1 MFDEDLEIINKL
13 REEKNLNEIALELN
27 MSVLEVH
34 KKIMAL
40 ENKGMVF
47 RKVIFDDGNINY
59 YIKRF
64 PEYSKTNTLSL
75 KVKNHFDLSALLISD
90 THFGSSLARLDY
102 LDKVYNYCKDCDIHI
117 IINGGDLID
126 GSFNRESQD
135 ISEPVKQLEYLIK
148 NHPFDTNIL
157 NLICLGNHDFSL
169 YKSGIDI
176 KKAIENSRSDLIP
189 LGYGL
194 GIINVEGDQF
204 FVRHQIPEYNFE
216 PISGKLVLE
225 GHKHKMAFTDEG
237 SGFLVNI
244 PTLSDLTLGKHEMPG
259 LIRMDLFFDSD
270 GHINSGRFEQFII
283 NDKMITVNETLLNF
297 NLNHEHVCEKDIRP
311 KLKTKKYDYNGLSQT
326 EKFYKRLEKKKEF

>member
-1 MFDEDLEIINKL
+1 MFDENTEIVQKIKEEKTL
-13 REEKNLNEIALELN
+13 REMAQELN
-27 MSVLEVH
+27 ILVNDVH
-34 KKIMAL
+34 KRIMQIRNEGLVLKKIIYDSGDIRYLIKKLPQKNSCAATIKL
-40 ENKGMVF
+40 CDSNKF
-47 RKVIFDDGNINY
+47 
-59 YIKRF
+59 
-64 PEYSKTNTLSL
+64 
-75 KVKNHFDLSALLISD
+75 SAMLISD
-90 THFGSSLARLDY
+90 LHFGNKLESMDY
-102 LDKVYNYCKDCDIHI
+102 LNKIYEYCKNYGINI
-117 IINGGDLID
+117 IINGGDLVD
-126 GSFNRESQD
+126 GSFSKGDQAID
-135 ISEPVKQLEYLIK
+135 EPEKQLEYVIK
-148 NHPFDTNIL
+148 NHPYDEDVL